1 MSQFLTRMFIVQD
14 YPQLIFVEE
23 GGQYNIY
30 YEI

>member
-23 GGQYNIY
+23 GQYNIY